1 MKTLQQIY
9 PPLKD
14 TVTGVSIKCQCGCGR
29 VARHI
34 HHNEYRCKGGSNSP
48 ENLTYLC
55 QRCHV
60 AHHSKQGD
68 FKKWGAMGGQI
79 TAEKLVSIPN
89 LVQFR
94 GEEGAKRFA
103 AWVNK
108 RANAQMG
115 IYVS

>member
-14 TVTGVSIKCQCGCGR
+14 SNGNSIMCQCGCRR

-34 HHNEYRCKGGSNSP
+34 HHNLPRCEGGTDDTL
-48 ENLTYLC
+48 NLSFLC

-60 AHHSKQGD
+60 AHHSSQGD
-68 FKKWGAMGGQI
+68 FARWGKQGGKQ
-79 TAEKLVSIPN
+79 TAATMVSIPN
-89 LVQFR
+89 LIQFR
-94 GEEGAKRFA
+94 GEAGRIRWERFCQQ
-103 AWVNK
+103 

-115 IYVS
+115 LAS